1 LNLLELKAGERINYT
16 GAMIVMRDA
25 AQKRIEMLLRKGS
38 NVPID
43 LKGKIVFY
51 AGPTRIVDGRFA
63 IGPTTSER
71 MDRYVKMLFEL
82 GVLATVGKGQR
93 SEMARKLCRE
103 YRRIYFVAPSG
114 AAAALSEHVENI
126 ELLAFEDLGTEA
138 VYEIQVKDFPLIVA
152 IDSEGSDIFELIKS
166 TNGGDRT

>member
-1 LNLLELKAGERINYT
+1 MRAGERIDYT

-25 AQKRIEMLLRKGS
+25 AQKRIEMFLRKGS
-38 NVPID
+38 NVPVD

-71 MDRYVKMLFEL
+71 MDRYLKMLFEL
-82 GVLATVGKGQR
+82 GVLATVGKGER
-93 SEMARKLCRE
+93 SETARKLCRE

-114 AAAALSEHVENI
+114 AAAALSERVESLK
-126 ELLAFEDLGTEA
+126 LLTFENLGTEA
-138 VYEIQVKDFPLIVA
+138 VYEIQVKNFPLIVA
-152 IDSEGSDIFELIKS
+152 IDSEGTDIFELIKS
-166 TNGGDRT
+166 TGGGDRA